1 MASQVTDSDPV
12 SSVHLSKLFPDT
24 PASGVLGQVQSALA
38 TVNQAVKDLTDEN
51 ERFKVQYDSAV
62 KEHEQKVQGL
72 ERECM
77 ESKASVEHLQSL
89 LLQKD
94 AEVKELKKNL
104 AEAQSS
110 LALAQGKDTQRDQ
123 EVNDLR
129 NHLAE
134 AQKRITFFEEEQD
147 KQDKDA
153 AKLRVQL
160 QSALEENEKLRRQP
174 SDSTQRWMEQFRRE
188 MKKQNCEGLMKL
200 NSNLV
205 KRVDERDERIREL
218 EEEVEKLKAQKR
230 TP

>member
-24 PASGVLGQVQSALA
+24 PAPGVLGQVQSALA
-38 TVNQAVKDLTDEN
+38 TVNQAVKDLADEN

-77 ESKASVEHLQSL
+77 ESKASVEHLQIL

-94 AEVKELKKNL
+94 AEVKDLKKKH
-104 AEAQSS
+104 AEAQLS

-123 EVNDLR
+123 EVSDLR

-134 AQKRITFFEEEQD
+134 AQKRLATFAKEQERLD
-147 KQDKDA
+147 SETE
-153 AKLRVQL
+153 KLRVQL
-160 QSALEENEKLRRQP
+160 QSALDENERLRRQP
-174 SDSTQRWMEQFRRE
+174 SDSTQKWMEQFSRE
-188 MKKQNCEGLMKL
+188 MKKQNCEGLMKM

-205 KRVDERDERIREL
+205 KRVDEKDERIREL
-218 EEEVEKLKAQKR
+218 EEELEKLKAQKR
-230 TP
+230 SP